1 MKQRRRV
8 WSICLVIALV
18 FSSVFTW
25 NEPALTVYAS
35 ETKTE
40 QIVVYVAAQGKSS
53 DGTKTVSIGKTP
65 LQLDKGTYASEA
77 VEKVLRTSKYKDN
90 YDIQDTGLG
99 PFLESING
107 MGTKPAGENWYY
119 WSFYVNGQYSMVGLG
134 SYELQDGDQISLIYS
149 YDDPSNEA
157 AVFADNASLNP
168 ETAAVESAEA
178 SMKQAQAIAAK
189 EIYNKYFAGENE
201 HIPGLG
207 SVNEL
212 YAVFS
217 LARAGFEAPE
227 FYGKVKYKLTRQ
239 LKELA
244 TEGTT
249 YDAVTKTNITEETF
263 SSKKVPEQN
272 YAFVVLAMTALG
284 MDARTTGGYDL
295 IEKMASKKLYEA
307 DDSYNAEQMMLFAFD
322 SGNYTLPEGEN
333 YCTREELV
341 AKIAGNVD
349 KTIAGS
355 IEWNLIDDAVM
366 AVQPLAPYTESA
378 SVEKACQKVIRFAGK
393 MQDTQGYLGDSYDAN
408 NAWTTA
414 QTLTMLGEFGINPMI
429 ETENVDFVKN
439 GHTLADAIL
448 EFVDLDQEKM
458 SDVVMNYSPEQILR
472 GITSFVYAAENA
484 GETVY
489 RVKTVPEAKVPS
501 EPFED
506 EKPQPDASATPSAA
520 PSTAP
525 SANPSTA
532 PSVSPSAAP
541 SVSPSEAPSTSPST
555 APSANPSAAPSV
567 APSTSPSTAP
577 SANPSTAPSTAP
589 STSPSTAP
597 SANPSTAPSANPSAA
612 PSASPV
618 AADGTDKTVSKKNP
632 AKKIVASKKKVN
644 TKKGKTVKIVIKVT
658 AENPK
663 KATTDAVK
671 VTGKKIKVKKITK
684 KAGKITIKVKA
695 LKKGKQVVKVKVGKA
710 STKVTLKIR

>member
-1 MKQRRRV
+1 MKQRKKV

-18 FSSVFTW
+18 FSSIFTW
-25 NEPALTVYAS
+25 NEPALTAYAS

-40 QIVVYVAAQGKSS
+40 KIVVYVAAQGKSL
-53 DGTKTVSIGKTP
+53 DGTKTVAIDKTP
-65 LQLDKGTYASEA
+65 VQVDKGTNAAAAVKAVLDASD
-77 VEKVLRTSKYKDN
+77 YKDN
-90 YDIQDTGLG
+90 YDIPDTGYG
-99 PFLESING
+99 PYLESING
-107 MGTKPAGENWYY
+107 MGTEQAGKNWYY
-119 WSFYVNGQYSMVGLG
+119 WSFYVNGQYSNVGMG
-134 SYELQDGDQISLIYS
+134 SYVLQEGDQISLIYT
-149 YDDPSNEA
+149 YDDLSTEA
-157 AVFADNASLNP
+157 SVFADDTSLNP
-168 ETAAVESAEA
+168 ETPAVESAEA
-178 SMKQAQAIAAK
+178 SMKKAQGIAAK
-189 EIYNKYFAGENE
+189 EIYNSYFADG

-227 FYGKVKYKLTRQ
+227 FYEKVKYKLTRQ

-307 DDSYNAEQMMLFAFD
+307 DNSYNAEQMMLFAFD

-349 KTIAGS
+349 ETIAGS
-355 IEWNLIDDAVM
+355 IEWDLIDGAVM

-393 MQDTQGYLGDSYDAN
+393 MQDIQGYLGDSYDAN

-414 QTLTMLGEFGINPMI
+414 QTLTMLGEFGIHPMI

-448 EFVDLDQEKM
+448 EFVDLDQEKL
-458 SDVVMNYSPEQILR
+458 SASVMNYSPEQILR

-501 EPFED
+501 EPFE
-506 EKPQPDASATPSAA
+506 EERPQPDPSATPSA
-520 PSTAP
+520 T
-525 SANPSTA
+525 

-541 SVSPSEAPSTSPST
+541 SATPD
-555 APSANPSAAPSV
+555 ANPSVIVLSETPAA
-567 APSTSPSTAP
+567 
-577 SANPSTAPSTAP
+577 
-589 STSPSTAP
+589 
-597 SANPSTAPSANPSAA
+597 
-612 PSASPV
+612 
-618 AADGTDKTVSKKNP
+618 KKNP
-632 AKKIVASKKKVN
+632 AKKIVAAKKKIN
-644 TKKGKTVKIVIKVT
+644 TKKGKTVKIVIKV
-658 AENPK
+658 AAKNPK
-663 KATTDAVK
+663 KVTTDAVK
-671 VTGKKIKVKKITK
+671 VSGKKIKVKKITK

-695 LKKGKQVVKVKVGKA
+695 LKKGKRIVKIKVGKA
-710 STKVTLKIR
+710 STKVTLNVR

>member
-1 MKQRRRV
+1 M
-8 WSICLVIALV
+8 
-18 FSSVFTW
+18 
-25 NEPALTVYAS
+25 
-35 ETKTE
+35 
-40 QIVVYVAAQGKSS
+40 
-53 DGTKTVSIGKTP
+53 
-65 LQLDKGTYASEA
+65 
-77 VEKVLRTSKYKDN
+77 
-90 YDIQDTGLG
+90 
-99 PFLESING
+99 
-107 MGTKPAGENWYY
+107 
-119 WSFYVNGQYSMVGLG
+119 
-134 SYELQDGDQISLIYS
+134 
-149 YDDPSNEA
+149 
-157 AVFADNASLNP
+157 
-168 ETAAVESAEA
+168 
-178 SMKQAQAIAAK
+178 
-189 EIYNKYFAGENE
+189 
-201 HIPGLG
+201 G

-272 YAFVVLAMTALG
+272 NAFVVLAMTALG

-307 DDSYNAEQMMLFAFD
+307 DNSYNAEQMMLFAFD

-349 KTIAGS
+349 ETIAGS
-355 IEWNLIDDAVM
+355 IEWDSIDDAVM

-393 MQDTQGYLGDSYDAN
+393 MQDTQGYLGNSYDAN

-414 QTLTMLGEFGINPMI
+414 QTLTMLGEFGIHPMI

-448 EFVDLDQEKM
+448 EFVDLDQEKL
-458 SDVVMNYSPEQILR
+458 SASVMNYSPEQILR

-501 EPFED
+501 EPFE
-506 EKPQPDASATPSAA
+506 EERPQPDPSATPSA
-520 PSTAP
+520 T
-525 SANPSTA
+525 

-541 SVSPSEAPSTSPST
+541 SATPD
-555 APSANPSAAPSV
+555 ANPSVIVLSETPAA
-567 APSTSPSTAP
+567 
-577 SANPSTAPSTAP
+577 
-589 STSPSTAP
+589 
-597 SANPSTAPSANPSAA
+597 
-612 PSASPV
+612 
-618 AADGTDKTVSKKNP
+618 KKNP
-632 AKKIVASKKKVN
+632 AKKIVAVKKKIN
-644 TKKGKTVKIVIKVT
+644 AKKGKTVKIVIKVT
-658 AENPK
+658 AKNPK
-663 KATTDAVK
+663 KVTTDAVK
-671 VTGKKIKVKKITK
+671 VSGKKIKVKKITK

-695 LKKGKQVVKVKVGKA
+695 LKKGKRIVKIKVGKA
-710 STKVTLKIR
+710 STKVTLNVR

>member
-1 MKQRRRV
+1 MKQRKRV

-18 FSSVFTW
+18 FSSVFAW
-25 NEPALTVYAS
+25 NEPALTAYAS
-35 ETKTE
+35 EVKAE
-40 QIVVYVAAQGKSS
+40 KIVVYVAAQGKSS
-53 DGTKTVSIGKTP
+53 DGTKTVAIGKMPVQVDEGTKADVAIKAV
-65 LQLDKGTYASEA
+65 LDASE
-77 VEKVLRTSKYKDN
+77 YKDN
-90 YDIQDTGLG
+90 YVIKDTSYG
-99 PFLESING
+99 PYLAAINDV
-107 MGTKPAGENWYY
+107 AEDDVNWTAY
-119 WSFYVNGQYSMVGLG
+119 WSFWVNGQYSNFGMG
-134 SYELQDGDQISLIYS
+134 SYVLQEGDQISLIYT
-149 YDDPSNEA
+149 YDDPSTEA
-157 AVFADNASLNP
+157 SVFVDDASLNP
-168 ETAAVESAEA
+168 ETPAVESAEA
-178 SMKQAQAIAAK
+178 SMKKAQGIAAK
-189 EIYNKYFAGENE
+189 EVYDSYFADG

-244 TEGTT
+244 AEGTT

-263 SSKKVPEQN
+263 SSKKVAEQN

-307 DDSYNAEQMMLFAFD
+307 DKSYNAEQMMLFAFD
-322 SGNYTLPEGEN
+322 SGNYTLPEGDN
-333 YCTREELV
+333 YCTREGLV

-349 KTIAGS
+349 ETIAGS
-355 IEWNLIDDAVM
+355 IEWDLIDDAVM

-393 MQDTQGYLGDSYDAN
+393 MQDTQGYLGDSYEAN

-414 QTLTMLGEFGINPMI
+414 QTLTMLGEFGIHPLI

-439 GHTLADAIL
+439 GHTLADSIL
-448 EFVDLDQEKM
+448 EFVDLDQEKL
-458 SDVVMNYSPEQILR
+458 SASVMNYSPEQILR

-501 EPFED
+501 EPFE
-506 EKPQPDASATPSAA
+506 EERPQPDPSATPSATPSASPSAA
-520 PSTAP
+520 PSTNP
-525 SANPSTA
+525 SAA

-541 SVSPSEAPSTSPST
+541 SATPD
-555 APSANPSAAPSV
+555 ANPSVIVLSETPAV
-567 APSTSPSTAP
+567 
-577 SANPSTAPSTAP
+577 
-589 STSPSTAP
+589 
-597 SANPSTAPSANPSAA
+597 
-612 PSASPV
+612 
-618 AADGTDKTVSKKNP
+618 KKNP
-632 AKKIVASKKKVN
+632 AKKIVAVKKKIN
-644 TKKGKTVKIVIKVT
+644 AKKGKTVKIVIKVT
-658 AENPK
+658 AKNPK
-663 KATTDAVK
+663 KVTTDAVK
-671 VTGKKIKVKKITK
+671 VSGKKIKVKKITK

-695 LKKGKQVVKVKVGKA
+695 LKKGKRIVKIKVGKA
-710 STKVTLKIR
+710 STKVTLNVR

>member
-1 MKQRRRV
+1 MRQRKKV

-18 FSSVFTW
+18 FSSIFTW

-40 QIVVYVAAQGKSS
+40 KIVVYVAAQGKSL
-53 DGTKTVSIGKTP
+53 DGTKTVAIDKTP
-65 LQLDKGTYASEA
+65 VQVDKGTNAAAAVKAVLDASD
-77 VEKVLRTSKYKDN
+77 YKDN
-90 YDIQDTGLG
+90 YDIPDTGYG
-99 PFLESING
+99 PYLESING
-107 MGTKPAGENWYY
+107 MGTEQAGKNWYY
-119 WSFYVNGQYSMVGLG
+119 WSFYVNGQYSNVGMG
-134 SYELQDGDQISLIYS
+134 SYVLQEGDQISLIYT
-149 YDDPSNEA
+149 YDDLSTEA
-157 AVFADNASLNP
+157 SVFADDTSLNP
-168 ETAAVESAEA
+168 ETPAVESAEA
-178 SMKQAQAIAAK
+178 SMKKAQGIAAK
-189 EIYNKYFAGENE
+189 EIYNSYFADG

-263 SSKKVPEQN
+263 SSKKASEQSFA
-272 YAFVVLAMTALG
+272 YVVLAMTALG

-307 DDSYNAEQMMLFAFD
+307 DNSYNAEQMMLFAFD

-349 KTIAGS
+349 ETIAGS
-355 IEWNLIDDAVM
+355 IEWDLIDGAVM
-366 AVQPLAPYTESA
+366 AVQPLAAYTEDA
-378 SVEKACQKVIRFAGK
+378 SVQKACQKVIRFAGK

-414 QTLTMLGEFGINPMI
+414 QTLTMLGEFGIHPMI

-448 EFVDLDQEKM
+448 EFVDLDQEKL
-458 SDVVMNYSPEQILR
+458 SASVMNYSPEQILR

-501 EPFED
+501 EPFE
-506 EKPQPDASATPSAA
+506 EERPQPDPSATPSA
-520 PSTAP
+520 T
-525 SANPSTA
+525 

-541 SVSPSEAPSTSPST
+541 ST
-555 APSANPSAAPSV
+555 NPSATPSV
-567 APSTSPSTAP
+567 S
-577 SANPSTAPSTAP
+577 
-589 STSPSTAP
+589 
-597 SANPSTAPSANPSAA
+597 PSAA
-612 PSASPV
+612 PSATPDANPSVIVLSETP
-618 AADGTDKTVSKKNP
+618 AAKKNP
-632 AKKIVASKKKVN
+632 AKKIVAAKKKIN
-644 TKKGKTVKIVIKVT
+644 TKKGKTVKIVIKV
-658 AENPK
+658 AAKNPK
-663 KATTDAVK
+663 KVTTDAVK
-671 VTGKKIKVKKITK
+671 VSGKKIKVKKITK

-695 LKKGKQVVKVKVGKA
+695 LKKGKRIVKIKVGKA
-710 STKVTLKIR
+710 STKVTLNVR

>member
-1 MKQRRRV
+1 MRQRKKV

-18 FSSVFTW
+18 FSSIFTW
-25 NEPALTVYAS
+25 NEPALTAYAS
-35 ETKTE
+35 DTKTE
-40 QIVVYVAAQGKSS
+40 KIVVYVAAQGKSL
-53 DGTKTVSIGKTP
+53 DGTKTVAIDKTP
-65 LQLDKGTYASEA
+65 VQVDKGTNAAAAVKAVLDASD
-77 VEKVLRTSKYKDN
+77 YKDN
-90 YDIQDTGLG
+90 YDIPDTGYG
-99 PFLESING
+99 PYLESING
-107 MGTKPAGENWYY
+107 MGTEQAGKNWYY
-119 WSFYVNGQYSMVGLG
+119 WSFYVNGQYSNVGMG
-134 SYELQDGDQISLIYS
+134 SYVLQEGDQISLIYT
-149 YDDPSNEA
+149 YDDLSTEA
-157 AVFADNASLNP
+157 SVFADDTSLNP
-168 ETAAVESAEA
+168 ETPAVESAEA
-178 SMKQAQAIAAK
+178 SMKKAQGIAAK
-189 EIYNKYFAGENE
+189 EIYNSYFADG

-307 DDSYNAEQMMLFAFD
+307 DNSYNAEQMMLFAFD

-349 KTIAGS
+349 ETIAGS
-355 IEWNLIDDAVM
+355 IEWDLIDGAVM
-366 AVQPLAPYTESA
+366 AVQPLAAYTEDA
-378 SVEKACQKVIRFAGK
+378 SVQKACQKVIRFAGK

-414 QTLTMLGEFGINPMI
+414 QTLTMLGEFGIHPMI

-448 EFVDLDQEKM
+448 EFVDLDQEKL
-458 SDVVMNYSPEQILR
+458 SASVMNYSPEQILR

-501 EPFED
+501 EPFE
-506 EKPQPDASATPSAA
+506 EERPQPDPSATPSATPSASPSAA
-520 PSTAP
+520 PSTNP
-525 SANPSTA
+525 SAV

-541 SVSPSEAPSTSPST
+541 SATPD
-555 APSANPSAAPSV
+555 ANPSVIVLSETPAA
-567 APSTSPSTAP
+567 
-577 SANPSTAPSTAP
+577 
-589 STSPSTAP
+589 
-597 SANPSTAPSANPSAA
+597 
-612 PSASPV
+612 
-618 AADGTDKTVSKKNP
+618 KKNP
-632 AKKIVASKKKVN
+632 AKKIVAAKKKIN
-644 TKKGKTVKIVIKVT
+644 TKKGKTVKIVIKV
-658 AENPK
+658 AAKNPK
-663 KATTDAVK
+663 KVTTDAVK
-671 VTGKKIKVKKITK
+671 VSGKKIKVKKITK

-695 LKKGKQVVKVKVGKA
+695 LKKGKRIVKIKVGKA
-710 STKVTLKIR
+710 STKVTLNVR

>member
-1 MKQRRRV
+1 MRQRKKV

-18 FSSVFTW
+18 FSSIFTW
-25 NEPALTVYAS
+25 NEPALTAYAS

-40 QIVVYVAAQGKSS
+40 KIVVYVAAQGKSL
-53 DGTKTVSIGKTP
+53 DGTKTVAIDKTP
-65 LQLDKGTYASEA
+65 VQVDKGTNAAAAVKAVLDASD
-77 VEKVLRTSKYKDN
+77 YKDN
-90 YDIQDTGLG
+90 YDIPDTGYG
-99 PFLESING
+99 PYLESING
-107 MGTKPAGENWYY
+107 MGTEQAGKNWYY
-119 WSFYVNGQYSMVGLG
+119 WSFYVNGQYSNVGMG
-134 SYELQDGDQISLIYS
+134 SYVLQEGDQISLIYT
-149 YDDPSNEA
+149 YDDLSTEA
-157 AVFADNASLNP
+157 SVFADDTSLNP
-168 ETAAVESAEA
+168 ETPAVESAEA
-178 SMKQAQAIAAK
+178 SMKKAQGIAAK
-189 EIYNKYFAGENE
+189 EIYNSYFADG

-263 SSKKVPEQN
+263 SSKKASEQSFA
-272 YAFVVLAMTALG
+272 YVVLAMTALG

-307 DDSYNAEQMMLFAFD
+307 DNSYNAEQMMLFAFD

-349 KTIAGS
+349 ETIAGS
-355 IEWNLIDDAVM
+355 IEWDLIDGAVM
-366 AVQPLAPYTESA
+366 AVQPLAAYTEDA
-378 SVEKACQKVIRFAGK
+378 SVQKACQKVIRFAGR

-414 QTLTMLGEFGINPMI
+414 QTLTMLGEFGIHPMI

-448 EFVDLDQEKM
+448 EFVDLDQEKL
-458 SDVVMNYSPEQILR
+458 SASVMNYSPEQILR

-501 EPFED
+501 EPFE
-506 EKPQPDASATPSAA
+506 EERPQPDPSATPSATPSASPSAA
-520 PSTAP
+520 PSTNP
-525 SANPSTA
+525 SAV

-541 SVSPSEAPSTSPST
+541 SATPD
-555 APSANPSAAPSV
+555 ANPSVIVLSETPAA
-567 APSTSPSTAP
+567 
-577 SANPSTAPSTAP
+577 
-589 STSPSTAP
+589 
-597 SANPSTAPSANPSAA
+597 
-612 PSASPV
+612 
-618 AADGTDKTVSKKNP
+618 KKNP
-632 AKKIVASKKKVN
+632 AKKIVAAKKKIN
-644 TKKGKTVKIVIKVT
+644 TKKGKTVKIVIKV
-658 AENPK
+658 AAKNPK
-663 KATTDAVK
+663 KVTTDAVK
-671 VTGKKIKVKKITK
+671 VSGKKIKVKKITK

-695 LKKGKQVVKVKVGKA
+695 LKKGKRIVKIKVGKA
-710 STKVTLKIR
+710 STKVTLNVR

>member
-1 MKQRRRV
+1 MKQRKRV

-18 FSSVFTW
+18 FSSVFAW
-25 NEPALTVYAS
+25 NEPALTAYAS
-35 ETKTE
+35 EVKAE
-40 QIVVYVAAQGKSS
+40 KIVVYVAAQGKSS
-53 DGTKTVSIGKTP
+53 DGTKTVAIGKMPVQVDEGTKADVAIKAV
-65 LQLDKGTYASEA
+65 LDASE
-77 VEKVLRTSKYKDN
+77 YKDN
-90 YDIQDTGLG
+90 YVIKDTSYG
-99 PFLESING
+99 PYLAAINDV
-107 MGTKPAGENWYY
+107 AEDDVNWTAY
-119 WSFYVNGQYSMVGLG
+119 WSFWVNGQYSNFGMG
-134 SYELQDGDQISLIYS
+134 SYVLQEGDQISLIYT
-149 YDDPSNEA
+149 YDDPSTEA
-157 AVFADNASLNP
+157 SVFVDDASLNP
-168 ETAAVESAEA
+168 ETPAVESAEA
-178 SMKQAQAIAAK
+178 SMKKAQGIAAK
-189 EIYNKYFAGENE
+189 EVYDSYFADG

-244 TEGTT
+244 AEGTT

-263 SSKKVPEQN
+263 SSKKVAEQN

-307 DDSYNAEQMMLFAFD
+307 DKSYNAEQMMLFAFD
-322 SGNYTLPEGEN
+322 SGNYTLPEGDN

-349 KTIAGS
+349 ETIAGS
-355 IEWNLIDDAVM
+355 IEWDLIDDAVM

-393 MQDTQGYLGDSYDAN
+393 MQDTQGYLGDSYEAN

-414 QTLTMLGEFGINPMI
+414 QTLTMLGEFGIHPLI

-439 GHTLADAIL
+439 GHTLADSIL
-448 EFVDLDQEKM
+448 EFVDLNQEKL
-458 SDVVMNYSPEQILR
+458 SDSVMNYSPEQILR
-472 GITSFVYAAENA
+472 GITSFVYVAENA

-506 EKPQPDASATPSAA
+506 EKPQPDPSAAPSETPSASPSAA
-520 PSTAP
+520 PSTSP
-525 SANPSTA
+525 SAT

-541 SVSPSEAPSTSPST
+541 SAIPD
-555 APSANPSAAPSV
+555 ANPSVAAPS
-567 APSTSPSTAP
+567 
-577 SANPSTAPSTAP
+577 
-589 STSPSTAP
+589 
-597 SANPSTAPSANPSAA
+597 
-612 PSASPV
+612 
-618 AADGTDKTVSKKNP
+618 KTPATKKNP
-632 AKKIVASKKKVN
+632 AKKIVAAKKKIN
-644 TKKGKTVKIVIKVT
+644 AKKGKTVKIVIKVT
-658 AENPK
+658 AKDSK
-663 KATTDAVK
+663 KVTTDAVK
-671 VTGKKIKVKKITK
+671 VSGKKIKVNKITK

-695 LKKGKQVVKVKVGKA
+695 LKKGKRIVKIKVGKA
-710 STKVTLKIR
+710 SAKVTLNVR

>member
-1 MKQRRRV
+1 MKQRKKV

-18 FSSVFTW
+18 FSSIFTW
-25 NEPALTVYAS
+25 NEPALTAYAS

-40 QIVVYVAAQGKSS
+40 KIVVYVAAQGKSL
-53 DGTKTVSIGKTP
+53 DGTKTVAIDKTP
-65 LQLDKGTYASEA
+65 VQVDKGTNAVAAVKAALDASD
-77 VEKVLRTSKYKDN
+77 YKDN
-90 YDIQDTGLG
+90 YDIPDTGYG
-99 PFLESING
+99 PYLESING
-107 MGTKPAGENWYY
+107 MGTEQAGKNWYY
-119 WSFYVNGQYSMVGLG
+119 WSFYVNGQYSNVGMG
-134 SYELQDGDQISLIYS
+134 SYVLQEGDQISLIYT
-149 YDDPSNEA
+149 YDDLSTEA
-157 AVFADNASLNP
+157 SVFADDTSLNP
-168 ETAAVESAEA
+168 ETPAVESAEA
-178 SMKQAQAIAAK
+178 SMKKAQGIAAK
-189 EIYNKYFAGENE
+189 EIYNSYFADG

-307 DDSYNAEQMMLFAFD
+307 DNSYNAEQMMLFAFD
-322 SGNYTLPEGEN
+322 SGDYALPEGEN

-349 KTIAGS
+349 ETIAGS
-355 IEWNLIDDAVM
+355 IEWDLIDGAVM

-393 MQDTQGYLGDSYDAN
+393 MQDIQGYLGDSYDAN

-414 QTLTMLGEFGINPMI
+414 QTLTMLGEFGIHPMI

-448 EFVDLDQEKM
+448 EFVDLDQEKL
-458 SDVVMNYSPEQILR
+458 SASVMNYSPEQILR

-501 EPFED
+501 EPFE
-506 EKPQPDASATPSAA
+506 EERPQPDPSATPSA
-520 PSTAP
+520 T
-525 SANPSTA
+525 
-532 PSVSPSAAP
+532 PSVSPS
-541 SVSPSEAPSTSPST
+541 V
-555 APSANPSAAPSV
+555 APSATPDTNPSVIVLSETPAV
-567 APSTSPSTAP
+567 
-577 SANPSTAPSTAP
+577 
-589 STSPSTAP
+589 
-597 SANPSTAPSANPSAA
+597 
-612 PSASPV
+612 
-618 AADGTDKTVSKKNP
+618 KKNP
-632 AKKIVASKKKVN
+632 AKKIVAVKKKIN
-644 TKKGKTVKIVIKVT
+644 AKKGKTVKIVIKV
-658 AENPK
+658 AAKNPK
-663 KATTDAVK
+663 KVTTDAVK
-671 VTGKKIKVKKITK
+671 VSGKKIKVKKITK

-695 LKKGKQVVKVKVGKA
+695 LKKGKRIVKIKVGKA
-710 STKVTLKIR
+710 STKVTLNVR

>member
-1 MKQRRRV
+1 MKQRKKV

-18 FSSVFTW
+18 FSSIFTW
-25 NEPALTVYAS
+25 NEPALTAYAS

-40 QIVVYVAAQGKSS
+40 KIVVYVAAQGKSI
-53 DGTKTVSIGKTP
+53 DGTKTVAIDKTP
-65 LQLDKGTYASEA
+65 VQVDKETNAAAAVKAVLNASD
-77 VEKVLRTSKYKDN
+77 YKDK
-90 YDIQDTGLG
+90 YDIQDTGYG
-99 PFLESING
+99 PYLESING
-107 MGTKPAGENWYY
+107 MGTEQAGKNWYY
-119 WSFYVNGQYSMVGLG
+119 WSFYVNGQYSNVGMG
-134 SYELQDGDQISLIYS
+134 SYVLQEGDQISLIYT
-149 YDDPSNEA
+149 YDDLSTEA
-157 AVFADNASLNP
+157 SVFADDTSLNP
-168 ETAAVESAEA
+168 ETPAVESAEV
-178 SMKQAQAIAAK
+178 SMKKAQAIAAK
-189 EIYNKYFAGENE
+189 EVYKNDFADG

-207 SVNEL
+207 NVNEL

-244 TEGTT
+244 TKGTT

-307 DDSYNAEQMMLFAFD
+307 DNSYNAEQMMLFAFD

-349 KTIAGS
+349 ETIAGS
-355 IEWNLIDDAVM
+355 IEWDLIDDAVM

-378 SVEKACQKVIRFAGK
+378 SVEKACQKVIRFAGR

-414 QTLTMLGEFGINPMI
+414 QTLTMLGEFGIHPMI

-448 EFVDLDQEKM
+448 EFVDLDQEKL
-458 SDVVMNYSPEQILR
+458 SASVMNYSPEQILR

-520 PSTAP
+520 PSTSPSAAP
-525 SANPSTA
+525 STN
-532 PSVSPSAAP
+532 PSAAP
-541 SVSPSEAPSTSPST
+541 SVSPST
-555 APSANPSAAPSV
+555 APSATPDANPSVAAPSKT
-567 APSTSPSTAP
+567 P
-577 SANPSTAPSTAP
+577 
-589 STSPSTAP
+589 
-597 SANPSTAPSANPSAA
+597 AA
-612 PSASPV
+612 
-618 AADGTDKTVSKKNP
+618 KKNP
-632 AKKIVASKKKVN
+632 AKKIVAAKKKIN
-644 TKKGKTVKIVIKVT
+644 AKKGKTVKIVIKVT
-658 AENPK
+658 AKNPK
-663 KATTDAVK
+663 KVTTDAVK
-671 VTGKKIKVKKITK
+671 VSGKKIKVKKITK

-695 LKKGKQVVKVKVGKA
+695 LKKGKRIVKIKVGKA
-710 STKVTLKIR
+710 STKVTLNVR

>member
-1 MKQRRRV
+1 MRQRKKV

-18 FSSVFTW
+18 FSSIFTW
-25 NEPALTVYAS
+25 NEPALTAYAS

-40 QIVVYVAAQGKSS
+40 KIVVYVAAQGKSL
-53 DGTKTVSIGKTP
+53 DGTKTVAIDKTP
-65 LQLDKGTYASEA
+65 VQVDKGTNAAAAVKAVLDASD
-77 VEKVLRTSKYKDN
+77 YKDN
-90 YDIQDTGLG
+90 YDIPDTGYG
-99 PFLESING
+99 PYLESING
-107 MGTKPAGENWYY
+107 MGTEQAGKNWYY
-119 WSFYVNGQYSMVGLG
+119 WSFYVNGQYSNVGMG
-134 SYELQDGDQISLIYS
+134 SYVLQEGDQISLIYT
-149 YDDPSNEA
+149 YDDLSTEA
-157 AVFADNASLNP
+157 SVFADDTSLNP
-168 ETAAVESAEA
+168 ETPAVESAEA
-178 SMKQAQAIAAK
+178 SMKKAQGIAAK
-189 EIYNKYFAGENE
+189 EIYNSYFADG

-307 DDSYNAEQMMLFAFD
+307 DNSYNAEQMMLFAFD

-349 KTIAGS
+349 ETIAGS
-355 IEWNLIDDAVM
+355 IEWDLIDGAVM

-393 MQDTQGYLGDSYDAN
+393 MQDIQGYLGDSNDAN

-414 QTLTMLGEFGINPMI
+414 QTLTMLGEFGIHPMI

-448 EFVDLDQEKM
+448 EFVDLDQEKL
-458 SDVVMNYSPEQILR
+458 SASVMNYSPEQILR

-506 EKPQPDASATPSAA
+506 ERPQPDPSATPSAMPSASPSAA
-520 PSTAP
+520 PSTNP
-525 SANPSTA
+525 SAV

-541 SVSPSEAPSTSPST
+541 SATPDT
-555 APSANPSAAPSV
+555 NPSVIVLRETPAV
-567 APSTSPSTAP
+567 
-577 SANPSTAPSTAP
+577 
-589 STSPSTAP
+589 
-597 SANPSTAPSANPSAA
+597 
-612 PSASPV
+612 
-618 AADGTDKTVSKKNP
+618 KKNP
-632 AKKIVASKKKVN
+632 AKKIVAAKKKIN
-644 TKKGKTVKIVIKVT
+644 AKKGKTVKIVIKV
-658 AENPK
+658 AAKNPK
-663 KATTDAVK
+663 KVTTDAVK
-671 VTGKKIKVKKITK
+671 VSGKKIKVKKITK

-695 LKKGKQVVKVKVGKA
+695 LKKGKRIVKIKVGKA
-710 STKVTLKIR
+710 STKVTLNVR

>member
-1 MKQRRRV
+1 MRQRKKV

-18 FSSVFTW
+18 FSSIFTW
-25 NEPALTVYAS
+25 NEPALTAYAS

-40 QIVVYVAAQGKSS
+40 KIVVYVAAQGKSL
-53 DGTKTVSIGKTP
+53 DGTKTVAIDKTP
-65 LQLDKGTYASEA
+65 VQVDKGTNAAAAVKAVLDASD
-77 VEKVLRTSKYKDN
+77 YKDN
-90 YDIQDTGLG
+90 YDIPDTGYG
-99 PFLESING
+99 PYLESING
-107 MGTKPAGENWYY
+107 MGTEQAGKNWYY
-119 WSFYVNGQYSMVGLG
+119 WSFYVNGQYSNVGMG
-134 SYELQDGDQISLIYS
+134 SYVLQEGDQISLIYT
-149 YDDPSNEA
+149 YDDLSTEA
-157 AVFADNASLNP
+157 SVFADDTSLNP
-168 ETAAVESAEA
+168 ETPAVESAEA
-178 SMKQAQAIAAK
+178 SMKKAQGIAAK
-189 EIYNKYFAGENE
+189 EIYNSYFADG

-307 DDSYNAEQMMLFAFD
+307 DNSYNAEQMMLFAFD
-322 SGNYTLPEGEN
+322 SGDYALPEGEN

-349 KTIAGS
+349 ETIAGS
-355 IEWNLIDDAVM
+355 IEWDLIDGAVM

-393 MQDTQGYLGDSYDAN
+393 MQDIQGYLGDSYDAN

-414 QTLTMLGEFGINPMI
+414 QTLTMLGEFGIHPMI

-448 EFVDLDQEKM
+448 EFVDLDQEKL
-458 SDVVMNYSPEQILR
+458 SASVMNYSPEQILR

-501 EPFED
+501 EPFE
-506 EKPQPDASATPSAA
+506 EERPQPDPSATPSA
-520 PSTAP
+520 T
-525 SANPSTA
+525 

-541 SVSPSEAPSTSPST
+541 ST
-555 APSANPSAAPSV
+555 NPSATPSV
-567 APSTSPSTAP
+567 S
-577 SANPSTAPSTAP
+577 
-589 STSPSTAP
+589 
-597 SANPSTAPSANPSAA
+597 PSAA
-612 PSASPV
+612 PSATPDANPSVIVLSETP
-618 AADGTDKTVSKKNP
+618 AAKKNP
-632 AKKIVASKKKVN
+632 AKKIVAAKKKIN
-644 TKKGKTVKIVIKVT
+644 TKKGKTVKIVIKV
-658 AENPK
+658 AAKNPK
-663 KATTDAVK
+663 KVTTDAVK
-671 VTGKKIKVKKITK
+671 VSGKKIKVKKITK

-695 LKKGKQVVKVKVGKA
+695 LKKGKRIVKIKVGKA
-710 STKVTLKIR
+710 STKVTLNVR

>member
-1 MKQRRRV
+1 MRQRKKV

-18 FSSVFTW
+18 FSSIFTW
-25 NEPALTVYAS
+25 NEPALTAYAS

-40 QIVVYVAAQGKSS
+40 KIVVYVAAQGKSL
-53 DGTKTVSIGKTP
+53 DGTKTVAIDKTP
-65 LQLDKGTYASEA
+65 VQVDKGTNAAAAVKAVLDASD
-77 VEKVLRTSKYKDN
+77 YKDN
-90 YDIQDTGLG
+90 YDIPDTGYG
-99 PFLESING
+99 PYLESING
-107 MGTKPAGENWYY
+107 MGTEQAGKNWYY
-119 WSFYVNGQYSMVGLG
+119 WSFYVNGQYSNVGMG
-134 SYELQDGDQISLIYS
+134 SYVLQEGDQISLIYT
-149 YDDPSNEA
+149 YDDLSTEA
-157 AVFADNASLNP
+157 SVFADDTSLNP
-168 ETAAVESAEA
+168 ETPAVESAEA
-178 SMKQAQAIAAK
+178 SMKKAQGIAAK
-189 EIYNKYFAGENE
+189 EIYNSYFADG

-263 SSKKVPEQN
+263 SSKKASEQSFA
-272 YAFVVLAMTALG
+272 YVVLAMTALG

-307 DDSYNAEQMMLFAFD
+307 DNSYNAEQMMLFAFD

-349 KTIAGS
+349 ETIAGS
-355 IEWNLIDDAVM
+355 IEWDLIDGAVM
-366 AVQPLAPYTESA
+366 AVQPLAAYTEDA
-378 SVEKACQKVIRFAGK
+378 SVQKACQKVIRFAGK

-414 QTLTMLGEFGINPMI
+414 QTLTMLGEFGIHPMI

-448 EFVDLDQEKM
+448 EFVDLDQEKL
-458 SDVVMNYSPEQILR
+458 SASVMNYSPEQILR

-501 EPFED
+501 EPFE
-506 EKPQPDASATPSAA
+506 EERPQPDPSATPSATPSASPSAA
-520 PSTAP
+520 PSTTP
-525 SANPSTA
+525 DANPSVIVLSET
-532 PSVSPSAAP
+532 PAA
-541 SVSPSEAPSTSPST
+541 
-555 APSANPSAAPSV
+555 
-567 APSTSPSTAP
+567 
-577 SANPSTAPSTAP
+577 
-589 STSPSTAP
+589 
-597 SANPSTAPSANPSAA
+597 
-612 PSASPV
+612 
-618 AADGTDKTVSKKNP
+618 KKNP
-632 AKKIVASKKKVN
+632 AKKIVAAKKKIN
-644 TKKGKTVKIVIKVT
+644 TKKGKTVKIVIKV
-658 AENPK
+658 AAKNPK
-663 KATTDAVK
+663 KVTTDAVK
-671 VTGKKIKVKKITK
+671 VSGKKIKVKKITK

-695 LKKGKQVVKVKVGKA
+695 LKKGKRIVKIKVGKA
-710 STKVTLKIR
+710 STKVTLNVR

>member
-1 MKQRRRV
+1 MRQRKKV

-18 FSSVFTW
+18 FSSIFTW
-25 NEPALTVYAS
+25 NEPALTAYAS

-40 QIVVYVAAQGKSS
+40 KIVVYVAAQGKSL
-53 DGTKTVSIGKTP
+53 DGTKTVAIDKTP
-65 LQLDKGTYASEA
+65 VQVDKGTNAAAAVKAVLDASD
-77 VEKVLRTSKYKDN
+77 YKDN
-90 YDIQDTGLG
+90 YDIPDTGYG
-99 PFLESING
+99 PYLESING
-107 MGTKPAGENWYY
+107 MGTEQAGKNWYY
-119 WSFYVNGQYSMVGLG
+119 WSFYVNGQYSNVGMG
-134 SYELQDGDQISLIYS
+134 SCVLQEGDQISLIYT
-149 YDDPSNEA
+149 YDDLSTEA
-157 AVFADNASLNP
+157 SVFADDTSLNP
-168 ETAAVESAEA
+168 ETPAVESAEA
-178 SMKQAQAIAAK
+178 SMKKAQGIAAK
-189 EIYNKYFAGENE
+189 EIYNSYFADG

-263 SSKKVPEQN
+263 SSKKASEQSFA
-272 YAFVVLAMTALG
+272 YVVLAMTALG

-307 DDSYNAEQMMLFAFD
+307 DNSYNAEQMMLFAFD

-349 KTIAGS
+349 ETIAGS
-355 IEWNLIDDAVM
+355 IEWDLIDGAVM
-366 AVQPLAPYTESA
+366 AVQPLAAYTEDA
-378 SVEKACQKVIRFAGK
+378 SVQKACQKVIRFAGK

-414 QTLTMLGEFGINPMI
+414 QTLTMLGEFGIHPMI

-448 EFVDLDQEKM
+448 EFVDLDQEKL
-458 SDVVMNYSPEQILR
+458 SASVMNYSPEQILR

-501 EPFED
+501 EPFE
-506 EKPQPDASATPSAA
+506 EERPQPDPSATPSATPSASPSAA
-520 PSTAP
+520 PSTNP
-525 SANPSTA
+525 SAV

-541 SVSPSEAPSTSPST
+541 SATPD
-555 APSANPSAAPSV
+555 ANPSVIVLSETPAA
-567 APSTSPSTAP
+567 
-577 SANPSTAPSTAP
+577 
-589 STSPSTAP
+589 
-597 SANPSTAPSANPSAA
+597 
-612 PSASPV
+612 
-618 AADGTDKTVSKKNP
+618 KKNP
-632 AKKIVASKKKVN
+632 AKKIVAAKKKIN
-644 TKKGKTVKIVIKVT
+644 TKKGKTVKIVIKV
-658 AENPK
+658 AAKNPK
-663 KATTDAVK
+663 KVTTDAVK
-671 VTGKKIKVKKITK
+671 VSGKKIKVKKITK

-695 LKKGKQVVKVKVGKA
+695 LKKGKRIVKIKVGKA
-710 STKVTLKIR
+710 STKVTLNVR

>member
-1 MKQRRRV
+1 MRQRKKV
-8 WSICLVIALV
+8 WSICLVITLV
-18 FSSVFTW
+18 FSSIFTW
-25 NEPALTVYAS
+25 NEPALTAYAS

-40 QIVVYVAAQGKSS
+40 KIVVYVAAQGKSL
-53 DGTKTVSIGKTP
+53 DGTKTVAIDKTP
-65 LQLDKGTYASEA
+65 VQVDKGTNAAAAVKAVLDASD
-77 VEKVLRTSKYKDN
+77 YKDN
-90 YDIQDTGLG
+90 YDIPDTGYG
-99 PFLESING
+99 PYLESING
-107 MGTKPAGENWYY
+107 MGTEQAGKNWYY
-119 WSFYVNGQYSMVGLG
+119 WSFYVNGQYSNVGMG
-134 SYELQDGDQISLIYS
+134 SYVLQEGDQISLIYT
-149 YDDPSNEA
+149 YDDLSTEA
-157 AVFADNASLNP
+157 SVFADDTSLNP
-168 ETAAVESAEA
+168 ETPAVESAEA
-178 SMKQAQAIAAK
+178 SMKKAQGIAAK
-189 EIYNKYFAGENE
+189 EIYNSYFADG

-263 SSKKVPEQN
+263 SSKKASEQSFA
-272 YAFVVLAMTALG
+272 YVVLAMTALG

-307 DDSYNAEQMMLFAFD
+307 DNSYNAEQMMLFAFD

-349 KTIAGS
+349 ETIAGS
-355 IEWNLIDDAVM
+355 IEWDLIDGAVM
-366 AVQPLAPYTESA
+366 AVQPLAAYTEDA
-378 SVEKACQKVIRFAGK
+378 SVQKACQKVIRFAGK

-414 QTLTMLGEFGINPMI
+414 QTLTMLGEFGIHPMI

-448 EFVDLDQEKM
+448 EFVDLDQEKL
-458 SDVVMNYSPEQILR
+458 SASVMNYSPEQILR

-501 EPFED
+501 EPFE
-506 EKPQPDASATPSAA
+506 EERPQPDPSATPSATPSASPSAA
-520 PSTAP
+520 PSTNP
-525 SANPSTA
+525 SAV

-541 SVSPSEAPSTSPST
+541 SATPD
-555 APSANPSAAPSV
+555 ANPSVIVLSETPAA
-567 APSTSPSTAP
+567 
-577 SANPSTAPSTAP
+577 
-589 STSPSTAP
+589 
-597 SANPSTAPSANPSAA
+597 
-612 PSASPV
+612 
-618 AADGTDKTVSKKNP
+618 KKNP
-632 AKKIVASKKKVN
+632 AKKIVAAKKKIN
-644 TKKGKTVKIVIKVT
+644 TKKGKTVKIVIKV
-658 AENPK
+658 AAKNPK
-663 KATTDAVK
+663 KVTTDAVK
-671 VTGKKIKVKKITK
+671 VSGKKIKVKKITK

-695 LKKGKQVVKVKVGKA
+695 LKKGKRIVKIKVGKA
-710 STKVTLKIR
+710 STKVTLNVR

>member
-1 MKQRRRV
+1 MKQRKKV

-18 FSSVFTW
+18 FSSIFTW
-25 NEPALTVYAS
+25 NEPALTAYAS

-40 QIVVYVAAQGKSS
+40 KIVVYVAAQGKSL
-53 DGTKTVSIGKTP
+53 DGTKTVAIDKTP
-65 LQLDKGTYASEA
+65 VQVDKGTNAAAAVKAALDASEY
-77 VEKVLRTSKYKDN
+77 TDN
-90 YDIQDTGLG
+90 YVIKDTGYG
-99 PFLESING
+99 PYLESING
-107 MGTKPAGENWYY
+107 MGTEQAGKNWYY
-119 WSFYVNGQYSMVGLG
+119 WSLCVNGQYSNVGMRDCI
-134 SYELQDGDQISLIYS
+134 LQDGDQISWIYT
-149 YDDPSNEA
+149 YDDLSTEA
-157 AVFADNASLNP
+157 SVFADDASLNP
-168 ETAAVESAEA
+168 ETPAIETAEV
-178 SMKQAQAIAAK
+178 SMKKAQAIAAK
-189 EIYNKYFAGENE
+189 EIYNSYFADG

-307 DDSYNAEQMMLFAFD
+307 DNSYNAEQMMLFAFD

-333 YCTREELV
+333 YYTREELV

-349 KTIAGS
+349 ETIAGS
-355 IEWNLIDDAVM
+355 IEWDSIDDAVM

-393 MQDTQGYLGDSYDAN
+393 MQDTQGYLGNSYDAN

-414 QTLTMLGEFGINPMI
+414 QTLTMLGEFGVHPMI

-448 EFVDLDQEKM
+448 EFVDLDQEKL
-458 SDVVMNYSPEQILR
+458 SASVMNYSPEQILR

-506 EKPQPDASATPSAA
+506 EKPQPDPSATPSATPSASPSAA
-520 PSTAP
+520 PSTNPSATPSASPSAAP
-525 SANPSTA
+525 STNPSA
-532 PSVSPSAAP
+532 VPSVSPSAASSATPDTNP
-541 SVSPSEAPSTSPST
+541 SVIVLRETPA
-555 APSANPSAAPSV
+555 V
-567 APSTSPSTAP
+567 
-577 SANPSTAPSTAP
+577 
-589 STSPSTAP
+589 
-597 SANPSTAPSANPSAA
+597 
-612 PSASPV
+612 
-618 AADGTDKTVSKKNP
+618 KKNP
-632 AKKIVASKKKVN
+632 AKKIVAAKKKIN
-644 TKKGKTVKIVIKVT
+644 AKKGKTAKIVIKVT
-658 AENPK
+658 AKNPK
-663 KATTDAVK
+663 KVTTDAVK
-671 VTGKKIKVKKITK
+671 VSGKKIKVKKITK

-695 LKKGKQVVKVKVGKA
+695 LKKGKRIVKIKVGKA
-710 STKVTLKIR
+710 STKVTLNVR

>member
-1 MKQRRRV
+1 M

-18 FSSVFTW
+18 FSSIFTW
-25 NEPALTVYAS
+25 NEPALTAYAS
-35 ETKTE
+35 EIKTE
-40 QIVVYVAAQGKSS
+40 KIVVYVAAQGKSL
-53 DGTKTVSIGKTP
+53 DGTKTVAIDKTP
-65 LQLDKGTYASEA
+65 VQVDKGTNAAAAVKAVLDASD
-77 VEKVLRTSKYKDN
+77 YKDN
-90 YDIQDTGLG
+90 YDIPDTGYG
-99 PFLESING
+99 PYLESING
-107 MGTKPAGENWYY
+107 MGTEQAGKNWYY
-119 WSFYVNGQYSMVGLG
+119 WSFYVNGQYSNVGMG
-134 SYELQDGDQISLIYS
+134 SYVLQEGDQISLIYT
-149 YDDPSNEA
+149 YDDLSTEA
-157 AVFADNASLNP
+157 SVFADDTSLNP
-168 ETAAVESAEA
+168 ETPAVESAEA
-178 SMKQAQAIAAK
+178 SMKKAQGIAAK
-189 EIYNKYFAGENE
+189 EIYNSYFADG

-249 YDAVTKTNITEETF
+249 YDAVTKTNITKETF

-307 DDSYNAEQMMLFAFD
+307 DNSYNAEQMMLFAFD
-322 SGNYTLPEGEN
+322 SGDYALPEGEN

-349 KTIAGS
+349 ETIAGS
-355 IEWNLIDDAVM
+355 IEWDLIDGAVM

-393 MQDTQGYLGDSYDAN
+393 MQDIQGYLGDSYDAN

-414 QTLTMLGEFGINPMI
+414 QTLTMLGEFEIHPMI

-448 EFVDLDQEKM
+448 EFVDLDQEKL
-458 SDVVMNYSPEQILR
+458 SASVMNYSPEQILR

-501 EPFED
+501 EPFE
-506 EKPQPDASATPSAA
+506 EERPQPDPSATPSA
-520 PSTAP
+520 T
-525 SANPSTA
+525 
-532 PSVSPSAAP
+532 PSVSPS
-541 SVSPSEAPSTSPST
+541 V
-555 APSANPSAAPSV
+555 APSATPDTNPSVIVLSETPAV
-567 APSTSPSTAP
+567 
-577 SANPSTAPSTAP
+577 
-589 STSPSTAP
+589 
-597 SANPSTAPSANPSAA
+597 
-612 PSASPV
+612 
-618 AADGTDKTVSKKNP
+618 KKNP
-632 AKKIVASKKKVN
+632 AKKIVAVKKKIN
-644 TKKGKTVKIVIKVT
+644 AKKGKTVKIVIKV
-658 AENPK
+658 AAKNPK
-663 KATTDAVK
+663 KVTTDAVK
-671 VTGKKIKVKKITK
+671 VSGKKIKVKKITK

-695 LKKGKQVVKVKVGKA
+695 LKKGKRIVKIKVGKA
-710 STKVTLKIR
+710 STKVTLNVR

>member
-1 MKQRRRV
+1 MRQRKKV

-18 FSSVFTW
+18 FSSIFTW
-25 NEPALTVYAS
+25 NEPALTAYAS

-40 QIVVYVAAQGKSS
+40 KIVVYVAAQGKSL
-53 DGTKTVSIGKTP
+53 DGTKTVAIDKTP
-65 LQLDKGTYASEA
+65 VQVDKGTNAAAAVKAVLDASD
-77 VEKVLRTSKYKDN
+77 YKDN
-90 YDIQDTGLG
+90 YDIPDTGYG
-99 PFLESING
+99 PYLESING
-107 MGTKPAGENWYY
+107 MGTEQAGKNWYY
-119 WSFYVNGQYSMVGLG
+119 WSFYVNGQYSNVGMG
-134 SYELQDGDQISLIYS
+134 SYVLQEGDQISLIYT
-149 YDDPSNEA
+149 YDDLSTEA
-157 AVFADNASLNP
+157 SVFADDTSLNP
-168 ETAAVESAEA
+168 ETPAVESAEA
-178 SMKQAQAIAAK
+178 SMKKAQGIAAK
-189 EIYNKYFAGENE
+189 EIYNSYFADG

-207 SVNEL
+207 TVNEL

-263 SSKKVPEQN
+263 SSKKASEQSFA
-272 YAFVVLAMTALG
+272 YVVLAMTALG

-307 DDSYNAEQMMLFAFD
+307 DNSYNAEQMMLFAFD

-349 KTIAGS
+349 ETIAGS
-355 IEWNLIDDAVM
+355 IEWDLIDGAAM
-366 AVQPLAPYTESA
+366 AVQPLAAYTEDA
-378 SVEKACQKVIRFAGK
+378 SVQKACQKVIRFAGK

-414 QTLTMLGEFGINPMI
+414 QTLTMLGEFGIHPMI

-448 EFVDLDQEKM
+448 EFVDLDQEKL
-458 SDVVMNYSPEQILR
+458 SASVMNYSPEQILR

-501 EPFED
+501 EPFE
-506 EKPQPDASATPSAA
+506 EERPQPDPSATPSATPSASPSAA
-520 PSTAP
+520 PSTNP
-525 SANPSTA
+525 SAV

-541 SVSPSEAPSTSPST
+541 SATPD
-555 APSANPSAAPSV
+555 ANPSVIVLSETPAA
-567 APSTSPSTAP
+567 
-577 SANPSTAPSTAP
+577 
-589 STSPSTAP
+589 
-597 SANPSTAPSANPSAA
+597 
-612 PSASPV
+612 
-618 AADGTDKTVSKKNP
+618 KKNP
-632 AKKIVASKKKVN
+632 AKKIVAAKKKIN
-644 TKKGKTVKIVIKVT
+644 TKKGKTVKIVIKV
-658 AENPK
+658 AAKNPK
-663 KATTDAVK
+663 KVTTDAVK
-671 VTGKKIKVKKITK
+671 VSGKKIKVKKITK

-695 LKKGKQVVKVKVGKA
+695 LKKGKRIVKIKVGKA
-710 STKVTLKIR
+710 STKVTLNVR

>member
-1 MKQRRRV
+1 MKQRKRI

-18 FSSVFTW
+18 FSAIFTW
-25 NEPALTVYAS
+25 NEPALTAYAS
-35 ETKTE
+35 EVKTE
-40 QIVVYVAAQGKSS
+40 KIVVYVAAQGKSS
-53 DGTKTVSIGKTP
+53 DGTKTVAIGKMPVQVDEGTDAATAVKAV
-65 LQLDKGTYASEA
+65 LDASD
-77 VEKVLRTSKYKDN
+77 YKDN
-90 YDIQDTGLG
+90 YDIQDTGYG
-99 PFLESING
+99 PYLESING
-107 MGTKPAGENWYY
+107 MGTEQAGENWYY
-119 WSFYVNGQYSMVGLG
+119 WSFYVNGQYSNVGLG
-134 SYELQDGDQISLIYS
+134 SYVLQEGDQISLIYT
-149 YDDPSNEA
+149 YDDPSTEVS
-157 AVFADNASLNP
+157 VFADDASLNP
-168 ETAAVESAEA
+168 ETPAVESAEA
-178 SMKQAQAIAAK
+178 SMKKAQGIAAK
-189 EIYNKYFAGENE
+189 EIYNSYFADG

-249 YDAVTKTNITEETF
+249 YDAVTKTNVTEETF
-263 SSKKVPEQN
+263 SSKKVAEQN
-272 YAFVVLAMTALG
+272 YAFVVLAMTSLG

-307 DDSYNAEQMMLFAFD
+307 DKSYNAEQMMLFAFD

-349 KTIAGS
+349 ETIAGS

-414 QTLTMLGEFGINPMI
+414 QTLTMLGEFGIHPMI

-439 GHTLADAIL
+439 GHTLADSIL
-448 EFVDLDQEKM
+448 EFVDLDQEKLAD
-458 SDVVMNYSPEQILR
+458 SVMNYSPEQILR

-501 EPFED
+501 EPFEE
-506 EKPQPDASATPSAA
+506 EKPQPDPSATPSATPSASPSAA
-520 PSTAP
+520 PST
-525 SANPSTA
+525 S
-532 PSVSPSAAP
+532 
-541 SVSPSEAPSTSPST
+541 
-555 APSANPSAAPSV
+555 
-567 APSTSPSTAP
+567 
-577 SANPSTAPSTAP
+577 
-589 STSPSTAP
+589 
-597 SANPSTAPSANPSAA
+597 
-612 PSASPV
+612 PSASPSAV
-618 AADGTDKTVSKKNP
+618 PSATPDANPSVTAPSKTPAAKKNP
-632 AKKIVASKKKVN
+632 AKKIVAAKKKIN
-644 TKKGKTVKIVIKVT
+644 AKKGKTVKIVIKVT
-658 AENPK
+658 AKDSK
-663 KATTDAVK
+663 KVTTDAVK
-671 VTGKKIKVKKITK
+671 VSGKKIKVNKITK

-695 LKKGKQVVKVKVGKA
+695 LKKGKRIVKIKVGKA
-710 STKVTLKIR
+710 STKVTLNVR

>member
-1 MKQRRRV
+1 MRQRKKV

-18 FSSVFTW
+18 FSSIFTW
-25 NEPALTVYAS
+25 NEPALTAYAS

-40 QIVVYVAAQGKSS
+40 KIVVYVAAQGKSL
-53 DGTKTVSIGKTP
+53 DGTKTVAIDKTP
-65 LQLDKGTYASEA
+65 VQVDKGTNAAAAVKAVLDASD
-77 VEKVLRTSKYKDN
+77 YKDN
-90 YDIQDTGLG
+90 YDIPDTGYG
-99 PFLESING
+99 PYLESING
-107 MGTKPAGENWYY
+107 MGTEQAGKNWYY
-119 WSFYVNGQYSMVGLG
+119 WSFYVNGQYSNVGMG
-134 SYELQDGDQISLIYS
+134 SYVLQEGDQISLIYT
-149 YDDPSNEA
+149 YDDLSTEA
-157 AVFADNASLNP
+157 SVFADDTSLNP
-168 ETAAVESAEA
+168 ETRAVESAEA
-178 SMKQAQAIAAK
+178 SMKKAQGIAAK
-189 EIYNKYFAGENE
+189 EIYNSYFADG

-263 SSKKVPEQN
+263 SSKKASEQSFA
-272 YAFVVLAMTALG
+272 YVVLAMTALG

-307 DDSYNAEQMMLFAFD
+307 DNSYNAEQMMLFAFD

-349 KTIAGS
+349 ETIAGS
-355 IEWNLIDDAVM
+355 IEWDLIDGAVM
-366 AVQPLAPYTESA
+366 AVQPLAAYTEDA
-378 SVEKACQKVIRFAGK
+378 SVQKACQKVIRFAGK

-414 QTLTMLGEFGINPMI
+414 QTLTMLGEFGIHPMI

-448 EFVDLDQEKM
+448 EFVDLDQEKL
-458 SDVVMNYSPEQILR
+458 SASVMNYSPEQILR

-501 EPFED
+501 EPFE
-506 EKPQPDASATPSAA
+506 EERPQPDPSATPSATPSASPSAA
-520 PSTAP
+520 PSTNP
-525 SANPSTA
+525 SAV

-541 SVSPSEAPSTSPST
+541 SATPD
-555 APSANPSAAPSV
+555 ANPSVIVLSETPAA
-567 APSTSPSTAP
+567 
-577 SANPSTAPSTAP
+577 
-589 STSPSTAP
+589 
-597 SANPSTAPSANPSAA
+597 
-612 PSASPV
+612 
-618 AADGTDKTVSKKNP
+618 KKNP
-632 AKKIVASKKKVN
+632 AKKIVAAKKKIN
-644 TKKGKTVKIVIKVT
+644 TKKGKTVKIVIKV
-658 AENPK
+658 AAKNPK
-663 KATTDAVK
+663 KVTTDAVK
-671 VTGKKIKVKKITK
+671 VSGKKIKVKKITK

-695 LKKGKQVVKVKVGKA
+695 LKKGKRIVKIKVGKA
-710 STKVTLKIR
+710 STKVTLNVR

>member
-1 MKQRRRV
+1 MKQRKKV

-18 FSSVFTW
+18 FSSIFTW
-25 NEPALTVYAS
+25 NEPALTAYAS

-40 QIVVYVAAQGKSS
+40 KIVVYVAAQGKSL
-53 DGTKTVSIGKTP
+53 DGTKTVAIDKTP
-65 LQLDKGTYASEA
+65 VQVDKGTNAAAAVKAVLNASD
-77 VEKVLRTSKYKDN
+77 YKDK
-90 YDIQDTGLG
+90 YDIPDTGYG
-99 PFLESING
+99 PYLESING
-107 MGTKPAGENWYY
+107 MGTEQAGKNWYY
-119 WSFYVNGQYSMVGLG
+119 WSFYVNGQYSNVGMG
-134 SYELQDGDQISLIYS
+134 SYVLQEGDQISLIYT
-149 YDDPSNEA
+149 YDDLSTEA
-157 AVFADNASLNP
+157 SVFADDTSLNP
-168 ETAAVESAEA
+168 ETPAIESAEA
-178 SMKQAQAIAAK
+178 SMKKAQGIAAK
-189 EIYNKYFAGENE
+189 EIYNSYFADG

-272 YAFVVLAMTALG
+272 YAYVVLAMTALG

-307 DDSYNAEQMMLFAFD
+307 DNSYNAEQMMLFAFD

-349 KTIAGS
+349 ETIAGS
-355 IEWNLIDDAVM
+355 IEWDLIDDAVM

-414 QTLTMLGEFGINPMI
+414 QTLTMLGEFGIHPMI

-448 EFVDLDQEKM
+448 EFVDLDQEKL
-458 SDVVMNYSPEQILR
+458 SASVMNYSPEQILR

-501 EPFED
+501 EPFE
-506 EKPQPDASATPSAA
+506 EERPQPDPSATPSATPSASPSAA
-520 PSTAP
+520 PSTNP
-525 SANPSTA
+525 SAV

-541 SVSPSEAPSTSPST
+541 SATPD
-555 APSANPSAAPSV
+555 ANPSVIVLSETPAV
-567 APSTSPSTAP
+567 
-577 SANPSTAPSTAP
+577 
-589 STSPSTAP
+589 
-597 SANPSTAPSANPSAA
+597 
-612 PSASPV
+612 
-618 AADGTDKTVSKKNP
+618 KKNP
-632 AKKIVASKKKVN
+632 AKKIVAAKKKIN
-644 TKKGKTVKIVIKVT
+644 AKKGKTVKIVIKVT
-658 AENPK
+658 AKDPK
-663 KATTDAVK
+663 KVTTDAVK
-671 VTGKKIKVKKITK
+671 VSGKKIKVKKITK

-695 LKKGKQVVKVKVGKA
+695 LKKGKRIVKIKVGKA
-710 STKVTLKIR
+710 STKVTLNVR

>member
-1 MKQRRRV
+1 MRQRKKV

-18 FSSVFTW
+18 FSSIFTW
-25 NEPALTVYAS
+25 NEPALTAYAS

-40 QIVVYVAAQGKSS
+40 KIVVYVAAQGKSL
-53 DGTKTVSIGKTP
+53 DGTKTVAIDKTP
-65 LQLDKGTYASEA
+65 VQVDKGTNAAAAVKAVLDASD
-77 VEKVLRTSKYKDN
+77 YKDN
-90 YDIQDTGLG
+90 YDIPDTGYG
-99 PFLESING
+99 PYLESING
-107 MGTKPAGENWYY
+107 MGTEQAGKNWYY
-119 WSFYVNGQYSMVGLG
+119 WSFYVNGQYSNVGMG
-134 SYELQDGDQISLIYS
+134 SYVLQEGDQISLIYT
-149 YDDPSNEA
+149 YDDLSTEA
-157 AVFADNASLNP
+157 SVFADDPSLNP
-168 ETAAVESAEA
+168 ETPAVESAEA
-178 SMKQAQAIAAK
+178 SMKKAQGIAAK
-189 EIYNKYFAGENE
+189 EIYNSYFADG

-263 SSKKVPEQN
+263 SSKKASEQSFA
-272 YAFVVLAMTALG
+272 YVVLAMTALG

-307 DDSYNAEQMMLFAFD
+307 DNSYNAEQMMLFAFD

-349 KTIAGS
+349 ETIAGS
-355 IEWNLIDDAVM
+355 IEWDLIDGAVM
-366 AVQPLAPYTESA
+366 AVQPLAAYTEDA
-378 SVEKACQKVIRFAGK
+378 SVQKACQKVIRFAGK

-414 QTLTMLGEFGINPMI
+414 QTLTMLGEFGIHPMI

-448 EFVDLDQEKM
+448 EFVDLDQEKL
-458 SDVVMNYSPEQILR
+458 SASVMNYSPEQILR

-501 EPFED
+501 EPFE
-506 EKPQPDASATPSAA
+506 EERPQPDPSATPSATPSASPSAA
-520 PSTAP
+520 PSTNP
-525 SANPSTA
+525 SAV

-541 SVSPSEAPSTSPST
+541 SATPD
-555 APSANPSAAPSV
+555 ANPSVIVLSETPAA
-567 APSTSPSTAP
+567 
-577 SANPSTAPSTAP
+577 
-589 STSPSTAP
+589 
-597 SANPSTAPSANPSAA
+597 
-612 PSASPV
+612 
-618 AADGTDKTVSKKNP
+618 KKNP
-632 AKKIVASKKKVN
+632 AKKIVAAKKKIN
-644 TKKGKTVKIVIKVT
+644 TKKGKTVKIVIKV
-658 AENPK
+658 AAKNPK
-663 KATTDAVK
+663 KVTTDAVK
-671 VTGKKIKVKKITK
+671 VSGKKIKVKKITK

-695 LKKGKQVVKVKVGKA
+695 LKKGKRIVKIKVGKA
-710 STKVTLKIR
+710 STKVTLNVR

>member
-1 MKQRRRV
+1 MRQRKKV

-18 FSSVFTW
+18 FSSIFTW
-25 NEPALTVYAS
+25 NEPALTAYAS

-40 QIVVYVAAQGKSS
+40 KIVVYVAAQGKSL
-53 DGTKTVSIGKTP
+53 DGTKTVAIDKTP
-65 LQLDKGTYASEA
+65 VQVDKGTNAAAAVKAVLDASD
-77 VEKVLRTSKYKDN
+77 YKDN
-90 YDIQDTGLG
+90 YDIPDTGYG
-99 PFLESING
+99 PYLESING
-107 MGTKPAGENWYY
+107 MGTEQAGKNWYY
-119 WSFYVNGQYSMVGLG
+119 WSFYVNGQYSNVGMG
-134 SYELQDGDQISLIYS
+134 SYVLQEGDQISLIYT
-149 YDDPSNEA
+149 YDDLSTEA
-157 AVFADNASLNP
+157 SVFADDTSLNP
-168 ETAAVESAEA
+168 ETPAVESAEA
-178 SMKQAQAIAAK
+178 SMKKAQGIAAK
-189 EIYNKYFAGENE
+189 EIYNSYFADG

-263 SSKKVPEQN
+263 SSKKASEQSFA
-272 YAFVVLAMTALG
+272 YVVLAMTALG

-307 DDSYNAEQMMLFAFD
+307 DNSYNAEQMMLFAFD

-349 KTIAGS
+349 ETIAGS
-355 IEWNLIDDAVM
+355 IEWDLIDGAVM
-366 AVQPLAPYTESA
+366 AVQPLAAYTEDA
-378 SVEKACQKVIRFAGK
+378 SVQKACQKVIRFAGK

-414 QTLTMLGEFGINPMI
+414 QTLTMLGEFGIHPMI

-448 EFVDLDQEKM
+448 EFVDLDQEKL
-458 SDVVMNYSPEQILR
+458 SASVMNYSPEQILR

-501 EPFED
+501 EPFE
-506 EKPQPDASATPSAA
+506 EERPQPDPSAT
-520 PSTAP
+520 
-525 SANPSTA
+525 
-532 PSVSPSAAP
+532 PSAAP
-541 SVSPSEAPSTSPST
+541 SVSPSAAS
-555 APSANPSAAPSV
+555 SATPDTNPSVIVLRETPAV
-567 APSTSPSTAP
+567 
-577 SANPSTAPSTAP
+577 
-589 STSPSTAP
+589 
-597 SANPSTAPSANPSAA
+597 
-612 PSASPV
+612 
-618 AADGTDKTVSKKNP
+618 KKNP
-632 AKKIVASKKKVN
+632 AKKIVAAKKKIN
-644 TKKGKTVKIVIKVT
+644 AKKGKTVKIVIKVT
-658 AENPK
+658 AKNPK
-663 KATTDAVK
+663 KVTTDAVK
-671 VTGKKIKVKKITK
+671 VSGKKIKVKKITK
-684 KAGKITIKVKA
+684 KVGKITIKVKA
-695 LKKGKQVVKVKVGKA
+695 LKKGKRIVKIKVGKA
-710 STKVTLKIR
+710 STKVTLNVR

>member
-1 MKQRRRV
+1 MRQRKKV

-18 FSSVFTW
+18 FSSIFTW
-25 NEPALTVYAS
+25 NEPALTAYAS

-40 QIVVYVAAQGKSS
+40 KIVVYVAAQGKSL
-53 DGTKTVSIGKTP
+53 DGTKTVAIDKTP
-65 LQLDKGTYASEA
+65 VQVDKGTNAAAAVKAVLDASD
-77 VEKVLRTSKYKDN
+77 YKDN
-90 YDIQDTGLG
+90 YDIPDTGYG
-99 PFLESING
+99 PYLESING
-107 MGTKPAGENWYY
+107 MGTEQAGKNWYY
-119 WSFYVNGQYSMVGLG
+119 WSFYVNGQYSNVGMG
-134 SYELQDGDQISLIYS
+134 SYVLQEGDQISLIYT
-149 YDDPSNEA
+149 YDDLSTEA
-157 AVFADNASLNP
+157 SVFADDTSLNP
-168 ETAAVESAEA
+168 ETPAVESAEA
-178 SMKQAQAIAAK
+178 SMKKAQGIAAK
-189 EIYNKYFAGENE
+189 EIYNSYFADG

-263 SSKKVPEQN
+263 SSKKASEQSFA
-272 YAFVVLAMTALG
+272 YVVLAMTALG

-307 DDSYNAEQMMLFAFD
+307 DNSYNAEQMMLFAFD

-349 KTIAGS
+349 ETIAGS
-355 IEWNLIDDAVM
+355 IEWDLIDGAVM
-366 AVQPLAPYTESA
+366 AVQPLAAYTEDA
-378 SVEKACQKVIRFAGK
+378 SVQKACQKVIRFAGK

-414 QTLTMLGEFGINPMI
+414 QTLTMLGEFGIHPMI

-448 EFVDLDQEKM
+448 EFVDLDQEKL
-458 SDVVMNYSPEQILR
+458 SASVMNYSPEQILR

-501 EPFED
+501 EPFE
-506 EKPQPDASATPSAA
+506 EERPQPDPSATPSATPSASPSAA
-520 PSTAP
+520 PSTNP
-525 SANPSTA
+525 SAV

-541 SVSPSEAPSTSPST
+541 SATPD
-555 APSANPSAAPSV
+555 ANPSVIVLSETPAA
-567 APSTSPSTAP
+567 
-577 SANPSTAPSTAP
+577 
-589 STSPSTAP
+589 
-597 SANPSTAPSANPSAA
+597 
-612 PSASPV
+612 
-618 AADGTDKTVSKKNP
+618 KKNP
-632 AKKIVASKKKVN
+632 AKKIVAAKKKIN
-644 TKKGKTVKIVIKVT
+644 TKKGKTVKIVIKV
-658 AENPK
+658 AAKNPK
-663 KATTDAVK
+663 KVTTDAVK
-671 VTGKKIKVKKITK
+671 VSGKKIKVKKITK
-684 KAGKITIKVKA
+684 KAGKITIKGKRIVKI
-695 LKKGKQVVKVKVGKA
+695 KVGKA
-710 STKVTLKIR
+710 STKVTLNVR

>member
-1 MKQRRRV
+1 MKQRKKV

-18 FSSVFTW
+18 FSSIFTW
-25 NEPALTVYAS
+25 NEPALTAYAS

-40 QIVVYVAAQGKSS
+40 KIVVYVAAQGKSL
-53 DGTKTVSIGKTP
+53 DGTKTVAIDKTP
-65 LQLDKGTYASEA
+65 VQVDKGTDAAAAVKAVLDASD
-77 VEKVLRTSKYKDN
+77 YKDN
-90 YDIQDTGLG
+90 YDIQDTGYG
-99 PFLESING
+99 PYLESING
-107 MGTKPAGENWYY
+107 MGTEQAGKNWYY
-119 WSFYVNGQYSMVGLG
+119 WSFYVNGQYSNVGMG
-134 SYELQDGDQISLIYS
+134 SYVLQEGDQISLIYT
-149 YDDPSNEA
+149 YDDLSTEA
-157 AVFADNASLNP
+157 SVFADDTSLNP
-168 ETAAVESAEA
+168 ETPAVESAEA
-178 SMKQAQAIAAK
+178 SMKKAQGIAAK
-189 EIYNKYFAGENE
+189 EVYKNDFADG

-307 DDSYNAEQMMLFAFD
+307 DNSYNAEQMMLFAFD

-349 KTIAGS
+349 ETIAGS
-355 IEWNLIDDAVM
+355 IEWDLIDDAVM

-414 QTLTMLGEFGINPMI
+414 QTLTMLGEFGIHPMI

-448 EFVDLDQEKM
+448 EFVDLDQEKL
-458 SDVVMNYSPEQILR
+458 SASVMNYSPEQILR

-501 EPFED
+501 EPFE
-506 EKPQPDASATPSAA
+506 EERPQPDPSATPSATPSASPSAA
-520 PSTAP
+520 PSTNP
-525 SANPSTA
+525 SAV

-541 SVSPSEAPSTSPST
+541 SATPD
-555 APSANPSAAPSV
+555 ANPSVIVLSETPAA
-567 APSTSPSTAP
+567 
-577 SANPSTAPSTAP
+577 
-589 STSPSTAP
+589 
-597 SANPSTAPSANPSAA
+597 
-612 PSASPV
+612 
-618 AADGTDKTVSKKNP
+618 KKNP
-632 AKKIVASKKKVN
+632 AKKIVAAKKKIN
-644 TKKGKTVKIVIKVT
+644 TKKGKTVKIVIKV
-658 AENPK
+658 AAKNPK
-663 KATTDAVK
+663 KVTTDAVK
-671 VTGKKIKVKKITK
+671 VSGKKIKVKKITK

-695 LKKGKQVVKVKVGKA
+695 LKKGKRIVKIKVGKA
-710 STKVTLKIR
+710 STKVTLNVR

>member
-1 MKQRRRV
+1 MKQRKKV

-18 FSSVFTW
+18 FSSIFTW
-25 NEPALTVYAS
+25 NEPALTAYAS

-40 QIVVYVAAQGKSS
+40 KIVVYVAAQGKSL
-53 DGTKTVSIGKTP
+53 DGTKTVAIYKTP
-65 LQLDKGTYASEA
+65 VQVDKGTNAAAAVKAVLDASD
-77 VEKVLRTSKYKDN
+77 YKDN
-90 YDIQDTGLG
+90 YDIPDTGYG
-99 PFLESING
+99 PYLESING
-107 MGTKPAGENWYY
+107 MGTEQAGKNWYY
-119 WSFYVNGQYSMVGLG
+119 WSFYVNGQYSNVGMG
-134 SYELQDGDQISLIYS
+134 SYVLQEGDQISLIYT
-149 YDDPSNEA
+149 YDDLSTEA
-157 AVFADNASLNP
+157 LVFADDTSLNP
-168 ETAAVESAEA
+168 ETPAIESAEA
-178 SMKQAQAIAAK
+178 SMKKAQGIAAK
-189 EIYNKYFAGENE
+189 EVYKNDFADG

-207 SVNEL
+207 NVNEL
-212 YAVFS
+212 YVVFS

-272 YAFVVLAMTALG
+272 YAYVVLAMTALG

-307 DDSYNAEQMMLFAFD
+307 DNSYNAEQMMLFAFD

-333 YCTREELV
+333 YCTREGLV

-349 KTIAGS
+349 ETIAGS
-355 IEWNLIDDAVM
+355 IKWDSIDDAVM

-393 MQDTQGYLGDSYDAN
+393 MQDTQGYLGNSYDAN

-414 QTLTMLGEFGINPMI
+414 QTLTMLGEFGIHPMI

-448 EFVDLDQEKM
+448 EFVDLDQEKL
-458 SDVVMNYSPEQILR
+458 SASVMNYSPEQILR

-501 EPFED
+501 EPFE
-506 EKPQPDASATPSAA
+506 EERPQPDPSATPSATPSASPSAA
-520 PSTAP
+520 PSTNP
-525 SANPSTA
+525 SAA

-541 SVSPSEAPSTSPST
+541 SATPD
-555 APSANPSAAPSV
+555 ANPSVIVLSETPAV
-567 APSTSPSTAP
+567 
-577 SANPSTAPSTAP
+577 
-589 STSPSTAP
+589 
-597 SANPSTAPSANPSAA
+597 
-612 PSASPV
+612 
-618 AADGTDKTVSKKNP
+618 KKNP
-632 AKKIVASKKKVN
+632 AKKIVAAKKKIN
-644 TKKGKTVKIVIKVT
+644 AKKGKTVKIVIKVT
-658 AENPK
+658 AKNPK
-663 KATTDAVK
+663 KVTTDAVK
-671 VTGKKIKVKKITK
+671 VSGKKIKVKKITK

-695 LKKGKQVVKVKVGKA
+695 LKKGKRIVKIKVGKA
-710 STKVTLKIR
+710 STKVTLNVR

>member
-1 MKQRRRV
+1 MRQRKKV

-18 FSSVFTW
+18 FSSIFTW
-25 NEPALTVYAS
+25 NEPALTAYAS

-40 QIVVYVAAQGKSS
+40 KIVVYVAAQGKSL
-53 DGTKTVSIGKTP
+53 DGTKTVAIDKTP
-65 LQLDKGTYASEA
+65 VQVDKGTNAAAAVKAVLDASD
-77 VEKVLRTSKYKDN
+77 YKDN
-90 YDIQDTGLG
+90 YDIPDTGYG
-99 PFLESING
+99 PYLESING
-107 MGTKPAGENWYY
+107 MGTEQAGKNWYY
-119 WSFYVNGQYSMVGLG
+119 WSFYVNGQYSNVGMG
-134 SYELQDGDQISLIYS
+134 SYVLQEGDQISLIYT
-149 YDDPSNEA
+149 YDDLSTEA
-157 AVFADNASLNP
+157 SVFADDTSLNP
-168 ETAAVESAEA
+168 ETPAVESAEA
-178 SMKQAQAIAAK
+178 SMKKAQGIAAK
-189 EIYNKYFAGENE
+189 EIYNSYFADG

-307 DDSYNAEQMMLFAFD
+307 DNSYNAEQMMLFAFD
-322 SGNYTLPEGEN
+322 SGDYALPEGEN

-349 KTIAGS
+349 ETIAGS
-355 IEWNLIDDAVM
+355 IEWDLIDGAVM

-393 MQDTQGYLGDSYDAN
+393 MQNTHGYYGDSDASN
-408 NAWTTA
+408 NAETAA
-414 QTLTMLGEFGINPMI
+414 QTLTMLGEFGIHPMI

-448 EFVDLDQEKM
+448 EFVDLDQEKL
-458 SDVVMNYSPEQILR
+458 SASVMNYSPEQILR

-501 EPFED
+501 EPFE
-506 EKPQPDASATPSAA
+506 EERPQPDPSATPSA
-520 PSTAP
+520 T
-525 SANPSTA
+525 

-541 SVSPSEAPSTSPST
+541 ST
-555 APSANPSAAPSV
+555 NPSATPSV
-567 APSTSPSTAP
+567 S
-577 SANPSTAPSTAP
+577 
-589 STSPSTAP
+589 
-597 SANPSTAPSANPSAA
+597 PSAA
-612 PSASPV
+612 PSATPDANPSVIVLSETP
-618 AADGTDKTVSKKNP
+618 AAKKNP
-632 AKKIVASKKKVN
+632 AKKIVAAKKKIN
-644 TKKGKTVKIVIKVT
+644 TKKGKTVKIT
-658 AENPK
+658 AM
-663 KATTDAVK
+663 ATDGS
-671 VTGKKIKVKKITK
+671 GKKKTVKIKMK
-684 KAGKITIKVKA
+684 
-695 LKKGKQVVKVKVGKA
+695 
-710 STKVTLKIR
+710 

>member
-1 MKQRRRV
+1 MKQRKRV

-18 FSSVFTW
+18 FSSVFAW
-25 NEPALTVYAS
+25 NEPALTAYAS
-35 ETKTE
+35 EVKAE
-40 QIVVYVAAQGKSS
+40 KIVVYVAAQGKSS
-53 DGTKTVSIGKTP
+53 DGTKTVAIGKMPVQVDEGTKADVAIKAV
-65 LQLDKGTYASEA
+65 LDASE
-77 VEKVLRTSKYKDN
+77 YKDN
-90 YDIQDTGLG
+90 YVIKDTSYG
-99 PFLESING
+99 PYLAAINDV
-107 MGTKPAGENWYY
+107 AEDDVNWTAY
-119 WSFYVNGQYSMVGLG
+119 WSFWVNGQYSNFGMG
-134 SYELQDGDQISLIYS
+134 SYVLQEGDQISLIYT
-149 YDDPSNEA
+149 YDDPSTEA
-157 AVFADNASLNP
+157 SVFVDDASLNP
-168 ETAAVESAEA
+168 ETPAVESAEA
-178 SMKQAQAIAAK
+178 SMKKAQGIAAK
-189 EIYNKYFAGENE
+189 EVYDSYFADG

-244 TEGTT
+244 AEGTT

-263 SSKKVPEQN
+263 SSKKVAEQN

-307 DDSYNAEQMMLFAFD
+307 DKSYNAEQMMLFAFD
-322 SGNYTLPEGEN
+322 SGNYTLPEGDN

-349 KTIAGS
+349 ETIAGS
-355 IEWNLIDDAVM
+355 IEWDLIDDAVM

-393 MQDTQGYLGDSYDAN
+393 MQDTQGYLGDSYEAN

-414 QTLTMLGEFGINPMI
+414 QTLTMLGEFGIHPLI
-429 ETENVDFVKN
+429 EAENVDFVKN
-439 GHTLADAIL
+439 GHTLADSIL
-448 EFVDLDQEKM
+448 EFVDLNQEKL
-458 SDVVMNYSPEQILR
+458 SDSVMNYSPEQILR
-472 GITSFVYAAENA
+472 GITSFVYVAENA

-506 EKPQPDASATPSAA
+506 EKPQPDPSAAPSETPSASPSAA
-520 PSTAP
+520 PSTSP
-525 SANPSTA
+525 SAT

-541 SVSPSEAPSTSPST
+541 SAIPD
-555 APSANPSAAPSV
+555 ANPSVAAPS
-567 APSTSPSTAP
+567 
-577 SANPSTAPSTAP
+577 
-589 STSPSTAP
+589 
-597 SANPSTAPSANPSAA
+597 
-612 PSASPV
+612 
-618 AADGTDKTVSKKNP
+618 KTPATKKNP
-632 AKKIVASKKKVN
+632 AKKIVAAKKKIN
-644 TKKGKTVKIVIKVT
+644 AKKGKTVKIVIKVT
-658 AENPK
+658 AKDSK
-663 KATTDAVK
+663 KVTTDAVK
-671 VTGKKIKVKKITK
+671 VSGKKIKVNKITK

-695 LKKGKQVVKVKVGKA
+695 LKKGKRIVKIKVGKA
-710 STKVTLKIR
+710 SAKVTLNVR